1 MSFLSSLQG
10 TVLQGY
16 AALQGPQGQP
26 QSPTDTLVKLLDRL
40 QNSSQHEDRRSSVL
54 GIKGMARDWKS
65 EVGQVA
71 LPAMLD
77 LLSEPGLADDQDM
90 AKAVL
95 ETLNILCELEE
106 TEPGR
111 PPTANCGVTH
121 VDTFLMNP
129 GPTHALLSLL
139 STTSFYIRFFS
150 LQLLGTLL
158 TAPAPRPSTLQA
170 HFLTAPGG
178 LGTILS
184 VLDDT
189 REILRNEALLILL
202 NITEKNADIQKI
214 IAFEGG
220 FDRLF
225 HIIDVE
231 GGIGAGG
238 IVVQDCLLCV
248 GQLLRYNV
256 SNQNYFRETS
266 CIPHLAPMLLFPPAQ
281 DPHPVALDSFATQ
294 PWSEQKLNNALL
306 VLALAR
312 ILVSGAGAGK
322 IANQRALLIGGL
334 TRCMAEMGLASAA
347 PLVVKCEALQI
358 LAHVVRGSQINQE
371 YISKLVLNPLAA
383 SSPPPGQDPSYLDQ
397 ERPEY
402 YRLPPQ
408 SAILALFS
416 LALEGLPGA
425 QSSVPAEDEHHVL
438 SVRAAAL
445 SVIDS
450 FLSENPDAQ
459 LGIVA
464 TMNTPIPQLPDQQAG
479 PSHSPGSLLFAAL
492 QGLPP
497 TETASVVAYNSFFAS
512 LIFSHLLRDFE
523 PAKKV
528 AREIRIG
535 GDSDDTEESKN
546 DDDDQTSLVQILIG
560 NLMMAQRIQ
569 SQSNNAGDDMQ
580 RSLAWARI
588 MVGYLIVL
596 ATWLWESPSTT
607 SELLSE
613 GTNLQVL
620 IEPISQS
627 SGVDPLV
634 QGLCAF
640 VLGIIYETD
649 HDPACTIPRSTL
661 QPILHSRVG
670 PDQFVNRILRLRED
684 PRFKNVGPDVLE
696 LNLQTPASSDPSTVD
711 NQPGVWF
718 DWPFVEF
725 LKNHYVSIQQSI
737 LIDPGSSGGRK
748 SSQESGQQSEELG
761 TLTSQLVE
769 QQKEIES
776 LKSKITELQALKGKD
791 NDQQSRKTQEEEDE
805 SGQEKERL
813 RQDNERLREEVRV
826 LQEEK
831 ERLSSAQKENE
842 KEQEDLLVL
851 LEEVSSKRRRDKALM
866 RQNAINVSEDEDE

>member
-1 MSFLSSLQG
+1 
-10 TVLQGY
+10 
-16 AALQGPQGQP
+16 
-26 QSPTDTLVKLLDRL
+26 
-40 QNSSQHEDRRSSVL
+40 
-54 GIKGMARDWKS
+54 
-65 EVGQVA
+65 
-71 LPAMLD
+71 
-77 LLSEPGLADDQDM
+77 M

-95 ETLNILCELEE
+95 ETLNILCEVEE
-106 TEPGR
+106 AEPGR
-111 PPTANCGVTH
+111 PSKTDCGVSH
-121 VDTFLMNP
+121 VDTFLMACATLSSSQNHLDTVLMYFHKNSLYFFFVGQKP
-129 GPTHALLSLL
+129 ESTHAVLSLL

-158 TAPAPRPSTLQA
+158 MAPAPRPSTLQA

-189 REILRNEALLILL
+189 REIIRNEVLLILL

-281 DPHPVALDSFATQ
+281 DLHPVALDSFATQ

-334 TRCMAEMGLASAA
+334 TRCLAEMGLASAA
-347 PLVVKCEALQI
+347 PPVLKSEALHI
-358 LAHVVRGSQINQE
+358 LAHVVRGSEMNQE

-383 SSPPPGQDPSYLDQ
+383 SSPLAGQDPSYADR
-397 ERPEY
+397 EKPEF

-408 SAILALFS
+408 STILALFS
-416 LALEGLPGA
+416 LVLEGLPGA
-425 QSSVPAEDEHHVL
+425 SMPISAEDDLHIL

-450 FLSENPDAQ
+450 FLSGNPDAQ

-464 TMNTPIPQLPDQQAG
+464 TMNTPIPQPADQQAG

-497 TETASVVAYNSFFAS
+497 TEAVSMAAYTSFFAS
-512 LIFSHLLRDFE
+512 LIFAHLLRGFE

-535 GDSDDTEESKN
+535 GDPADQQQQESTHE
-546 DDDDQTSLVQILIG
+546 DDDQTSLVQILIG
-560 NLMMAQRIQ
+560 NLMMAQRMQ
-569 SQSNNAGDDMQ
+569 SQSNNAGDGIQ

-607 SELLSE
+607 SEFLSE

-640 VLGIIYETD
+640 VLGIIYDTD

-661 QPILHSRVG
+661 QPILLSRVG

-696 LNLQTPASSDPSTVD
+696 LALQSPSPSDPSIVD
-711 NQPGVWF
+711 NQSGLWF

-725 LKNHYVSIQQSI
+725 LKNNFVSIQQSI
-737 LIDPGSSGGRK
+737 LIDPGSDGGHK
-748 SSQESGQQSEELG
+748 SFQESGHHDEELSR
-761 TLTSQLVE
+761 LKSQLAE
-769 QQKEIES
+769 QTNEMHALEGKI
-776 LKSKITELQALKGKD
+776 SKLRLQV
-791 NDQQSRKTQEEEDE
+791 NDQTHEKEEM
-805 SGQEKERL
+805 ERL
-813 RQDNERLREEVRV
+813 RQDNTRLNEEVRGLRESV
-826 LQEEK
+826 EALTA
-831 ERLSSAQKENE
+831 AQKENE

-851 LEEVSSKRRRDKALM
+851 LEEVSGKRRRDKALM
-866 RQNAINVSEDEDE
+866 REKGIDVSEDEDEEDA

>member
-26 QSPTDTLVKLLDRL
+26 QSPTDTLGKLLDRL
-40 QNSSQHEDRRSSVL
+40 QNSAQHEDRRSSIL

-71 LPAMLD
+71 LPAILD
-77 LLSEPGLADDQDM
+77 LLGEPGLADDLDM
-90 AKAVL
+90 AKALL
-95 ETLNILCELEE
+95 ETLNILCEVEE

-111 PPTANCGVTH
+111 AAQTDCGVAH
-121 VDTFLMNP
+121 VDTFLM
-129 GPTHALLSLL
+129 
-139 STTSFYIRFFS
+139 
-150 LQLLGTLL
+150 
-158 TAPAPRPSTLQA
+158 
-170 HFLTAPGG
+170 
-178 LGTILS
+178 
-184 VLDDT
+184 
-189 REILRNEALLILL
+189 
-202 NITEKNADIQKI
+202 KI
-214 IAFEGG
+214 VAFEGG

-312 ILVSGAGAGK
+312 TLISGAGVGK
-322 IANQRALLIGGL
+322 IANQRAILSGGL
-334 TRCMAEMGLASAA
+334 TRCLAEMGLASAA
-347 PLVVKCEALQI
+347 PPILKSEALHI
-358 LAHVVRGSQINQE
+358 LAHVVRGSEINKE
-371 YISKLVLNPLAA
+371 FLSKLVLSPLAA
-383 SSPPPGQDPSYLDQ
+383 SAPPPGQDPSYSD
-397 ERPEY
+397 PEKPEF

-408 SAILALFS
+408 SAIFALFS

-425 QSSVPAEDEHHVL
+425 QHPTSADDEFQTL
-438 SVRAAAL
+438 SARAAAL
-445 SVIDS
+445 SAIDS
-450 FLSENPDAQ
+450 FLNGNLDAQ

-464 TMNTPIPQLPDQQAG
+464 TMNTPIPQLSDQNAG

-497 TETASVVAYNSFFAS
+497 TEAGSMAAYTSFFAS
-512 LIFSHLLRDFE
+512 LIFAHLLRGFE
-523 PAKKV
+523 PAKKL

-535 GDSDDTEESKN
+535 GDPADPNAPPD
-546 DDDDQTSLVQILIG
+546 DDDDQTGLVQILIG
-560 NLMMAQRIQ
+560 NLMMAQRMQ
-569 SQSNNAGDDMQ
+569 SQSNNAGDGIQ

-607 SELLSE
+607 SEFLSE

-649 HDPACTIPRSTL
+649 HDPASPIPRSTL

-696 LNLQTPASSDPSTVD
+696 LSLQPPAGTDPSSAD
-711 NQPGVWF
+711 QEPGLWF

-725 LKNHYVSIQQSI
+725 LKNNYVSIQQSI
-737 LIDPGSSGGRK
+737 LIDPGSGGGPK
-748 SSQESGQQSEELG
+748 FSKENTDQSEELSRLKTQVAAQTNDMQALERQVSEL
-761 TLTSQLVE
+761 TLKLKE
-769 QQKEIES
+769 QPREAEEIEG
-776 LKSKITELQALKGKD
+776 L
-791 NDQQSRKTQEEEDE
+791 RKE
-805 SGQEKERL
+805 
-813 RQDNERLREEVRV
+813 NERLVEEVRA
-826 LQEEK
+826 LREETG
-831 ERLSSAQKENE
+831 RLSAAQKETE

-851 LEEVSSKRRRDKALM
+851 LEEVSSKRRRDKAVM
-866 RQNAINVSEDEDE
+866 REKGLEVSEDEDDEDGS

>member
-26 QSPTDTLVKLLDRL
+26 QSPTETLTKLLDRL
-40 QNSSQHEDRRSSVL
+40 QNSSQHEDRRSSIL
-54 GIKGMARDWKS
+54 GIKGMARDWKL

-71 LPAMLD
+71 FPAILD
-77 LLSEPGLADDQDM
+77 LLGEPGLEEDLDM
-90 AKAVL
+90 ARAVL
-95 ETLNILCELEE
+95 ETLNILCEVEE
-106 TEPGR
+106 GEPGR
-111 PPTANCGVTH
+111 PSKTDCGVAH
-121 VDTFLMNP
+121 VDTFLMTSE
-129 GPTHALLSLL
+129 PTHAVLSLL
-139 STTSFYIRFFS
+139 STSSFYIRFFS
-150 LQLLGTLL
+150 LQLLGALL
-158 TAPAPRPSTLQA
+158 TAPAPRPLTLQA

-184 VLDDT
+184 ILDDT
-189 REILRNEALLILL
+189 REILRNEVLLILL

-312 ILVSGAGAGK
+312 TLVSGAGAGK

-334 TRCMAEMGLASAA
+334 TRCLAEMGLASAA
-347 PLVVKCEALQI
+347 PPVLKCEALHI
-358 LAHVVRGSQINQE
+358 LAHVVRGSEINQDF
-371 YISKLVLNPLAA
+371 ISKLVMNPLAA
-383 SSPPPGQDPSYLDQ
+383 SSPSSGQESGYSDR
-397 ERPEY
+397 EKPEF

-408 SAILALFS
+408 STILALFS
-416 LALEGLPGA
+416 LILEGLPGTPNPP
-425 QSSVPAEDEHHVL
+425 STEDGLHSL
-438 SVRAAAL
+438 PVRAAAL
-445 SVIDS
+445 SVLDS
-450 FLSENPDAQ
+450 FLNGNIDAQ

-464 TMNTPIPQLPDQQAG
+464 TMNTPIPQLTDQNSG

-492 QGLPP
+492 QGLPS
-497 TETASVVAYNSFFAS
+497 TEAGSMAAYTSFFAS
-512 LIFSHLLRDFE
+512 LIFAHLLRGFE
-523 PAKKV
+523 PAKKL

-535 GDSDDTEESKN
+535 GDPADPNSSLN
-546 DDDDQTSLVQILIG
+546 DDDEQTSLVQILIG
-560 NLMMAQRIQ
+560 NLMMAQRMQ
-569 SQSNNAGDDMQ
+569 GQSNNAGGDIQ

-588 MVGYLIVL
+588 MVGYLVVL

-607 SELLSE
+607 SEFLSE

-649 HDPACTIPRSTL
+649 QDPASTIPRTTL
-661 QPILHSRVG
+661 QPILLSRVG

-684 PRFKNVGPDVLE
+684 PRFKAVGPDVLE
-696 LNLQTPASSDPSTVD
+696 LSLQVPAGTDPTNVD
-711 NQPGVWF
+711 VEPELWF

-725 LKNHYVSIQQSI
+725 LKNNYVSIQQSI
-737 LIDPGSSGGRK
+737 LIDPGSGGGHNA
-748 SSQESGQQSEELG
+748 SQENAQHSEELIKLKTQVVEKTNDIQALERQVSEL
-761 TLTSQLVE
+761 TLQLNEKPQEVNE
-769 QQKEIES
+769 MES
-776 LKSKITELQALKGKD
+776 L
-791 NDQQSRKTQEEEDE
+791 RKQN
-805 SGQEKERL
+805 EKL
-813 RQDNERLREEVRV
+813 IEEVRV
-826 LQEEK
+826 LREETS
-831 ERLSSAQKENE
+831 RLSESQKENE

-866 RQNAINVSEDEDE
+866 RERGMDVSEDEDDENE